1 LRLGIPKRR
10 DENMEN
16 KKVIARIENLHHLR
30 QRIVSMPPEKA
41 LNAILDSPQ
50 PAALIHSFP
59 EEDFYFLIH
68 EIGLEDSHPLLSL
81 ASAKQWEYIV
91 DLEVWHKDRIELK
104 SATRWLDLLFKM
116 DPDRFIR
123 WFLDQQTELMEFY
136 LFKNIE
142 VKIREN
148 DQDPSEFGNEFFTF
162 DNTFYVR
169 FLDHTFDL
177 ETEEGESVEIIKRDR
192 NAFLS
197 QFFKSLSAVDHIT
210 YQKVLL
216 ETCSVIP
223 AETEEE
229 AYRLRNIRLAEKGFL
244 PYEEAIGIYQPLK
257 AEDFEK
263 QDIKYISTDADRKP
277 FLPVS
282 FYYTGMME
290 EEDLFTAALKKI
302 EAGDVIEQ
310 IQIEFAGLCNLIISA
325 DRKMIREKEEL
336 KSIVQKVRGYLNI
349 GLERLSRDKTVP
361 DADHCAGFICK
372 YPLFN
377 IFKVGYG
384 MALDLKWQAEK
395 WREKSWFENQGLL
408 LGFWG
413 EEWLGVLGGLL
424 IKKPLFF
431 DNYKTGVLYREF
443 VSMEDIRF
451 TENVLNEIM
460 VFDHIFSLMAINPE
474 PVLDR
479 FLTYKNF
486 ILTLWARNHLGLSGD
501 IEPLRLDEFQRLA
514 DDLWKDKK
522 KPYKI
527 KPSMKEAFLDWLSD
541 QTGLTDYEI
550 SGKLGHTLENLFS
563 EIENEYGEV
572 SGKAFDPKYIDLF
585 LIQKNRKTER
595 RK

>member
-1 LRLGIPKRR
+1 
-10 DENMEN
+10 MEN
-16 KKVIARIENLHHLR
+16 KKVIARIENLQNLR
-30 QRIVSMPPEKA
+30 QKIVSMAPEKA
-41 LNAILDSPQ
+41 LNAILDSAQ

-81 ASAKQWEYIV
+81 ASDKQWEYIV
-91 DLEVWHKDRIELK
+91 DLEVWQKDRIELK
-104 SATRWLDLLFKM
+104 SVTRWFDLLFKL
-116 DPDRFIR
+116 DPDRFIK
-123 WFLDQQTELMEFY
+123 WFLYRQTQFMEFY

-142 VKIREN
+142 VKVREQ
-148 DQDPSEFGNEFFTF
+148 DQDPSEFGNEFFTY
-162 DNTFYVR
+162 DDTFYFR
-169 FLDHTFDL
+169 FLDDPFQL
-177 ETEEGESVEIIKRDR
+177 ETEESESDQTINKDR

-197 QFFKSLSAVDHIT
+197 KFFKTLSAFDHIT

-229 AYRLRNIRLAEKGFL
+229 AYRLRNLRLAEKGFL

-257 AEDFEK
+257 AEDFEN
-263 QDIKYISTDADRKP
+263 QDTKFISTDPDRKL
-277 FLPVS
+277 FLPVP
-282 FYYTGMME
+282 FYHSGMLE
-290 EEDLFTAALKKI
+290 EENLFTAALKKI
-302 EAGDVIEQ
+302 EIHDVIEQ

-325 DRKMIREKEEL
+325 DLKNIREKEEL
-336 KSIVQKVRGYLNI
+336 KSIVKKVGGYLNI
-349 GLERLSRDKTVP
+349 GLERLSRDNTVP
-361 DADHCAGFICK
+361 DADHCAVLIRN
-372 YPLFN
+372 YPLSN

-384 MALDLKWQAEK
+384 IALDLKWRAEK

-413 EEWLGVLGGLL
+413 EEWLGLLGGLL

-431 DNYKTGVLYREF
+431 DNYKAGVLYREF
-443 VSMEDIRF
+443 VSMEDIRA
-451 TENVLNEIM
+451 TDKVLNEIM
-460 VFDHIFSLMAINPE
+460 VFDDIFSLMAINPE
-474 PVLDR
+474 PVIDR

-486 ILTLWARNHLGLSGD
+486 ILTLWARNYLGLSGQ
-501 IEPLRLDEFQRLA
+501 IEPLRLNEFQRLF
-514 DDLWKDKK
+514 DGLWADKK

-527 KPSMKEAFLDWLSD
+527 RRSMKESFLSWLSE

-572 SGKAFDPKYIDLF
+572 SSKDLDPRYINLF
-585 LIQKNRKTER
+585 LIQKKIERKSDENE
-595 RK
+595 